1 MREIDGVLVL
11 QGMEYREGEIA
22 REVARAPI
30 FVADFD
36 FREHE
41 ITKKIIN
48 QKTLNIMITNLNLME
63 GQEDL
68 RIVEHLD
75 MQKLPESVQQMLSL
89 ASTPEEQ
96 DILLMATL
104 AAASACVPN
113 LYFTYGPTGK
123 KYYAN
128 LQCFILAAA
137 ASGKGIA
144 NQALEMVRVIDE
156 QYPMLIAG
164 DSTLPAWYKAL
175 EEQGGCG
182 YMHESEGSV
191 ITDIWKS
198 GAANYNTALR
208 KAAEHEPISRNRV
221 KGASEI
227 KDPRLSMLLTGT
239 FGQYKALVPSVE
251 NGYFSRLLT
260 VVIKGTNGFDKR
272 YVCSKGGQ
280 SAIPK
285 IVGQRL
291 LRVYEQLTQSQER
304 EWSLT
309 KSQKERLGEHLET
322 EYGTLIGL
330 LGDNF
335 HSAVIRVAVQIE
347 RIAMILSAL
356 RIQSTEYRTQTELNS
371 DEMDEESRIISGKTD
386 EAKSGDKNIAERR
399 NILVCRDEDYETAE
413 MIGNKMLMHMAAAYR
428 MIDGDAQECVPE
440 IKPIDQ
446 RKVVFEQ
453 LKTEYNHGD
462 LAEEAKRQGISKRT
476 VERWNLI
483 WIENGLVEKT
493 NHGQYR
499 KVA

>member
-1 MREIDGVLVL
+1 ML
-11 QGMEYREGEIA
+11 
-22 REVARAPI
+22 
-30 FVADFD
+30 
-36 FREHE
+36 
-41 ITKKIIN
+41 K
-48 QKTLNIMITNLNLME
+48 NLNLME
-63 GQEDL
+63 GQENL

-96 DILLMATL
+96 DIILMATL
-104 AAASACVPN
+104 AAASACVPKM
-113 LYFTYGPTGK
+113 YFTYGPTGK

-144 NQALEMVRVIDE
+144 NQVLEMVRVIDE

-164 DSTLPAWYKAL
+164 DSTLAAFYKAL

-191 ITDIWKS
+191 ITDIWKNA
-198 GAANYNTALR
+198 AANYNTALR

-227 KDPRLSMLLTGT
+227 KNPRLSMLLTGT
-239 FGQYKALVPSVE
+239 FGQYKALVPNVE

-260 VVIKGTNGFDKR
+260 VVIRGTNPFDKR
-272 YVCSKGGQ
+272 YVSSKGGQ
-280 SAIPK
+280 SAVPK

-291 LRVYEQLTQSQER
+291 LRVYESLLCGDER

-309 KSQKERLGEHLET
+309 EAQKERLGEHLET
-322 EYGTLIGL
+322 EYGTLISL

-335 HSAVIRVAVQIE
+335 HSAVVRMAVQIE
-347 RIAMILSAL
+347 RIAMVLSAMRGGENNRPCMVDTL
-356 RIQSTEYRTQTELNS
+356 YCS
-371 DEMDEESRIISGKTD
+371 DQ
-386 EAKSGDKNIAERR
+386 
-399 NILVCRDEDYETAE
+399 DYEAAE
-413 MIGNKMLMHMAAAYR
+413 IIGNKMLLHMAAAYR

-453 LKTEYNHGD
+453 LKAEYALGE
-462 LAEEAKRQGISKRT
+462 LIQEAKSQGVSRSSAI
-476 VERWNLI
+476 RWNNE
-483 WIENGLVEKT
+483 WIENGMVTKE
-493 NHGQYR
+493 NHGIYR

>member
-1 MREIDGVLVL
+1 
-11 QGMEYREGEIA
+11 
-22 REVARAPI
+22 
-30 FVADFD
+30 
-36 FREHE
+36 
-41 ITKKIIN
+41 
-48 QKTLNIMITNLNLME
+48 MIQNLTSME

-75 MQKLPESVQQMLSL
+75 MQKLPESVQQMISL

-96 DILLMATL
+96 DIILMATL

-144 NQALEMVRVIDE
+144 NQALEMVRVLDE

-164 DSTLPAWYKAL
+164 DSTLAAFYKAL
-175 EEQGGCG
+175 EEQYGVG

-227 KDPRLSMLLTGT
+227 KNPRLSMLLTGT
-239 FGQYKALVPSVE
+239 FGQYKALVPSIE

-260 VVIKGTNGFDKR
+260 VVIRGTNGFDKR
-272 YVCSKGGQ
+272 YVSSKGGQ
-280 SAIPK
+280 SAVPK
-285 IVGQRL
+285 IVGNRL
-291 LRVYEQLTQSQER
+291 LRTYESLMNAGER

-309 KSQKERLGEHLET
+309 DSQKERLGEHLET
-322 EYGTLIGL
+322 EYATLIGL

-335 HSAVIRVAVQIE
+335 HSAVIRMAIQIE
-347 RIAMILSAL
+347 RIALILSAL
-356 RIQSTEYRTQTELNS
+356 RFSSISPESHSGIVCS
-371 DEMDEESRIISGKTD
+371 DD
-386 EAKSGDKNIAERR
+386 
-399 NILVCRDEDYETAE
+399 DYTTAE
-413 MIGNKMLMHMAAAYR
+413 IIGNRLLLHMAAAYR
-428 MIDGDAQECVPE
+428 LIDGDAQDVVPD
-440 IKPIDQ
+440 IKPLDQ
-446 RKVVFEQ
+446 RRILFDQ
-453 LKTEYNHGD
+453 LKMEYSNRE
-462 LAEEAKRQGISKRT
+462 LISEAQSQGVSRATILRWN
-476 VERWNLI
+476 ERW
-483 WIENGLVEKT
+483 IEEGLVMRT
-493 NHGQYR
+493 HHGLYK

>member
-1 MREIDGVLVL
+1 MKEF
-11 QGMEYREGEIA
+11 Q
-22 REVARAPI
+22 
-30 FVADFD
+30 
-36 FREHE
+36 
-41 ITKKIIN
+41 
-48 QKTLNIMITNLNLME
+48 NLNQE

-75 MQKLPESVQQMLSL
+75 MQKLPESVQQMISL

-96 DILLMATL
+96 DIILMATL

-144 NQALEMVRVIDE
+144 NQALEMVRVLDE

-164 DSTLPAWYKAL
+164 DSTLAAWYKAL
-175 EEQGGCG
+175 EEQGGVG

-227 KDPRLSMLLTGT
+227 KNPRLSMLLTGT

-260 VVIKGTNGFDKR
+260 VVIRGTNGFDKR
-272 YVCSKGGQ
+272 YVSSKGGQ
-280 SAIPK
+280 SAVPK
-285 IVGQRL
+285 IVGNRL
-291 LRVYEQLTQSQER
+291 LHTYEQLMNAGEQ

-309 KSQKERLGEHLET
+309 ESQKERLGEHLET

-335 HSAVIRVAVQIE
+335 HSAVIRMAVQIE
-347 RIAMILSAL
+347 RMAMVLTAL
-356 RIQSTEYRTQTELNS
+356 RLSPITDNLSPLQCS
-371 DEMDEESRIISGKTD
+371 DD
-386 EAKSGDKNIAERR
+386 
-399 NILVCRDEDYETAE
+399 DYTTAE
-413 MIGNKMLMHMAAAYR
+413 IIGNRLLLHMAAAYR
-428 MIDGDAQECVPE
+428 LIDGDAQDVVPD
-440 IKPIDQ
+440 IKPLDQ
-446 RKVVFEQ
+446 RRILFDQ
-453 LKTEYNHGD
+453 LKMEYSNRE
-462 LAEEAKRQGISKRT
+462 LISEAQSQGVSRATILRWN
-476 VERWNLI
+476 ERW
-483 WIENGLVEKT
+483 IEEGLVMRT
-493 NHGQYR
+493 HHGLYK

>member
-1 MREIDGVLVL
+1 
-11 QGMEYREGEIA
+11 
-22 REVARAPI
+22 
-30 FVADFD
+30 
-36 FREHE
+36 
-41 ITKKIIN
+41 
-48 QKTLNIMITNLNLME
+48 ME
-63 GQEDL
+63 GQENL

-96 DILLMATL
+96 DIILMATL
-104 AAASACVPN
+104 AAASACVPKM
-113 LYFTYGPTGK
+113 YFTYGPTGK

-144 NQALEMVRVIDE
+144 NQVLEMVRVIDE

-164 DSTLPAWYKAL
+164 DSTLAAFYKAL

-191 ITDIWKS
+191 ITDIWKNA
-198 GAANYNTALR
+198 AANYNTALR

-227 KDPRLSMLLTGT
+227 KNPRLSMLLTGT
-239 FGQYKALVPSVE
+239 FGQYKALVPNVE

-260 VVIKGTNGFDKR
+260 VVIRGTNPFDKR
-272 YVCSKGGQ
+272 YVSSKGGQ
-280 SAIPK
+280 SAVPK

-291 LRVYEQLTQSQER
+291 LRVYESLLCGDER

-309 KSQKERLGEHLET
+309 EAQKERLGEHLET
-322 EYGTLIGL
+322 EYGTLISL

-335 HSAVIRVAVQIE
+335 HSAVVRMAVQIE
-347 RIAMILSAL
+347 RIAMVLSAM
-356 RIQSTEYRTQTELNS
+356 RGGENPHTMRGNEHT
-371 DEMDEESRIISGKTD
+371 DSRIPDGIRDKTG
-386 EAKSGDKNIAERR
+386 GDNNRPCMVDT
-399 NILVCRDEDYETAE
+399 LYCSDQDYEAAE

-453 LKTEYNHGD
+453 LKAEYALGE
-462 LAEEAKRQGISKRT
+462 LIQEAKSQGVSRSSAI
-476 VERWNLI
+476 RWNNE
-483 WIENGLVEKT
+483 WIENGMVTKE
-493 NHGQYR
+493 NHGIYR

>member
-1 MREIDGVLVL
+1 M
-11 QGMEYREGEIA
+11 
-22 REVARAPI
+22 
-30 FVADFD
+30 F
-36 FREHE
+36 
-41 ITKKIIN
+41 
-48 QKTLNIMITNLNLME
+48 TNLNSKE

-89 ASTPEEQ
+89 ASTSEER
-96 DILLMATL
+96 DIILMATL

-156 QYPMLIAG
+156 QHPMLIAG
-164 DSTLPAWYKAL
+164 DSTLAAWYKAL
-175 EEQGGCG
+175 AEQGGVG

-191 ITDIWKS
+191 ITDIWKTS
-198 GAANYNTALR
+198 AANYNTALR
-208 KAAEHEPISRNRV
+208 KAAEHEPISRNRC

-227 KDPRLSMLLTGT
+227 KNPRLSMLLTGT

-260 VVIKGTNGFDKR
+260 VVIRGTNGFDKR
-272 YVCSKGGQ
+272 YVSSKGGQ

-285 IVGQRL
+285 IVGNRL
-291 LRVYEQLTQSQER
+291 LHTYENLMNAGER

-309 KSQKERLGEHLET
+309 DSQKERLGAHLET
-322 EYGTLIGL
+322 EYETLIGL

-335 HSAVIRVAVQIE
+335 HSAVIRMAVQIE
-347 RIAMILSAL
+347 RIAMVLSVLRAQNTDRFAD
-356 RIQSTEYRTQTELNS
+356 RIQTEFLC
-371 DEMDEESRIISGKTD
+371 
-386 EAKSGDKNIAERR
+386 A
-399 NILVCRDEDYETAE
+399 DEDYETAE
-413 MIGNKMLMHMAAAYR
+413 MIGNKMLLHMASAYR
-428 MIDGDAQECVPE
+428 MIDGDAQDVVPE
-440 IKPIDQ
+440 IKPLDQ
-446 RKVVFEQ
+446 RKVLLAALPE
-453 LKTEYNHGD
+453 EYESKK
-462 LAEEAKRQGISKRT
+462 LYSEAQSQGICVRT
-476 VERWNLI
+476 ATRWNDY
-483 WIENGLVEKT
+483 WQQQGLVQKIR
-493 NHGQYR
+493 HGYYK

>member
-1 MREIDGVLVL
+1 
-11 QGMEYREGEIA
+11 
-22 REVARAPI
+22 
-30 FVADFD
+30 
-36 FREHE
+36 
-41 ITKKIIN
+41 
-48 QKTLNIMITNLNLME
+48 ME

-75 MQKLPESVQQMLSL
+75 MHKLPESVQQMISL

-96 DILLMATL
+96 DIILMATL

-164 DSTLPAWYKAL
+164 DSTLPAFYKAL

-191 ITDIWKS
+191 ITDIWKNS
-198 GAANYNTALR
+198 AANYNTALR

-227 KDPRLSMLLTGT
+227 KNPRLSMLLTGT

-260 VVIKGTNGFDKR
+260 VVIRGTNPFDKR
-272 YVCSKGGQ
+272 YVSSKGGQ
-280 SAIPK
+280 SVIPK

-291 LRVYEQLTQSQER
+291 LRTYKALMNGGER

-309 KSQKERLGEHLET
+309 DAQKERLGEHLET

-335 HSAVIRVAVQIE
+335 HSAVVRMAVQIE
-347 RIAMILSAL
+347 RMAMVLTAMRGNMPEYNSGIMDGGGSRLPDGTTNE
-356 RIQSTEYRTQTELNS
+356 RIHCKE
-371 DEMDEESRIISGKTD
+371 
-386 EAKSGDKNIAERR
+386 
-399 NILVCRDEDYETAE
+399 EDYETAE
-413 MIGNKMLMHMAAAYR
+413 MIGNKMLLHMAAAYR
-428 MIDGDAQECVPE
+428 MIDGDAQDVVPE
-440 IKPIDQ
+440 IKPLDQ
-446 RKVVFEQ
+446 RKVLFDALPE
-453 LKTEYNHGD
+453 EYASKK
-462 LAEEAKRQGISKRT
+462 LEAEARLQGISRAT
-476 VERWNLI
+476 SMRWNEEWQNKGMI
-483 WIENGLVEKT
+483 QKIRYGV
-493 NHGQYR
+493 YR
-499 KVA
+499 KIA

>member
-1 MREIDGVLVL
+1 
-11 QGMEYREGEIA
+11 
-22 REVARAPI
+22 
-30 FVADFD
+30 
-36 FREHE
+36 
-41 ITKKIIN
+41 
-48 QKTLNIMITNLNLME
+48 MIKDLNLME

-75 MQKLPESVQQMLSL
+75 MHKLPESVQQMVAL

-96 DILLMATL
+96 DIILMATL

-156 QYPMLIAG
+156 QHPMLIAG
-164 DSTLPAWYKAL
+164 DSTLPAFYKAL

-198 GAANYNTALR
+198 SAANYNTALR

-227 KDPRLSMLLTGT
+227 KNPRLSMLLTGT

-260 VVIKGTNGFDKR
+260 VVIRGTNPFDKR
-272 YVCSKGGQ
+272 YVSSKGGQ
-280 SAIPK
+280 SVIPK
-285 IVGQRL
+285 QVGLRL
-291 LRVYEQLTQSQER
+291 LRTYEQLMNAGER

-309 KSQKERLGEHLET
+309 NAQKERLGEHLET

-335 HSAVIRVAVQIE
+335 HSAVVRMAVQIE
-347 RIAMILSAL
+347 RMAMVLTAMRGNMPEYNSGIMDGGGSRLPDGTTNE
-356 RIQSTEYRTQTELNS
+356 RIHCKE
-371 DEMDEESRIISGKTD
+371 
-386 EAKSGDKNIAERR
+386 
-399 NILVCRDEDYETAE
+399 EDYEAAE
-413 MIGNKMLMHMAAAYR
+413 MIGNKMLLHMAAAYR
-428 MIDGDAQECVPE
+428 MIDGDAQDVVPE
-440 IKPIDQ
+440 IKPLDQ
-446 RKVVFEQ
+446 RKVLFEQ
-453 LKTEYNHGD
+453 LKTEYSHGD
-462 LAEEAKRQGISKRT
+462 LAEEAKRQGVSKRT
-476 VERWNLI
+476 VERWNLS
-483 WIENGLVEKT
+483 WIEIGLVEKT

>member
-1 MREIDGVLVL
+1 ML
-11 QGMEYREGEIA
+11 
-22 REVARAPI
+22 
-30 FVADFD
+30 
-36 FREHE
+36 
-41 ITKKIIN
+41 K
-48 QKTLNIMITNLNLME
+48 NLNLTE
-63 GQEDL
+63 EQENL

-75 MQKLPESVQQMLSL
+75 MHKLPESVQQMISL

-96 DILLMATL
+96 DIILMATL

-164 DSTLPAWYKAL
+164 DSTLPAFYKAI

-191 ITDIWKS
+191 ITDIWKNS
-198 GAANYNTALR
+198 AANYNTALR

-221 KGASEI
+221 KSSSEL
-227 KDPRLSMLLTGT
+227 KNPRLSMLLTGT

-260 VVIKGTNGFDKR
+260 VVIRGTNPFDKR
-272 YVCSKGGQ
+272 YVSSKGGQ
-280 SAIPK
+280 SVIPK

-291 LRVYEQLTQSQER
+291 LRTYEQLMNAGER

-309 KSQKERLGEHLET
+309 DAQKERLGEHLER

-330 LGDNF
+330 LGENF
-335 HSAVIRVAVQIE
+335 HSAVVRMAVQIE
-347 RIAMILSAL
+347 RMAMVLTAM
-356 RIQSTEYRTQTELNS
+356 RIQNTEYRIQTES
-371 DEMDEESRIISGKTD
+371 DSELMNEK
-386 EAKSGDKNIAERR
+386 
-399 NILVCRDEDYETAE
+399 ILCADEDYETAE
-413 MIGNKMLMHMAAAYR
+413 MIGNKMLLHMASAYR
-428 MIDGDAQECVPE
+428 MIDGDAQDVVPE
-440 IKPIDQ
+440 IKPLDQ
-446 RKVVFEQ
+446 RKVLFEQ
-453 LKTEYNHGD
+453 LKGEYSHGD
-462 LAEEAKRQGISKRT
+462 LAEEAKRQGVSKRT
-476 VERWNLI
+476 VERWNLS
-483 WIENGLVEKT
+483 WIEIGIVEKT